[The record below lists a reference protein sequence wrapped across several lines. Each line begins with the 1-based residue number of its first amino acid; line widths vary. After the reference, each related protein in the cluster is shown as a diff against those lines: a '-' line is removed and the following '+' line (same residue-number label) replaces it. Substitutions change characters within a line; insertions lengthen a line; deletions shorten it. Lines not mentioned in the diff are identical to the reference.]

1 MLSNNIINFVIQNNV
16 HMAVDKS
23 LIFNLKNENDFN
35 DLALKIFCYQYSNCL
50 IYKQYIDLLNIEPQ
64 NISHYKQFPFLPIE
78 FFKTHIIKS
87 VSDKPAYYFESSG
100 TTGLKSRH
108 YYNSTDIYERSFLK
122 TFDVFYG
129 KPEKYAI
136 LAYLPNYASNPNASL
151 IYMLKALI
159 QKSEHKQSGFYHN
172 KPGLLFDTLN
182 EMKEK
187 NIPGILFGV
196 THALLKFCS
205 EYTIYFPNLIII
217 ETGGMKGHGK
227 ELVREELHQVLSK
240 CFGVEHI
247 HSEYGMTELFSQAYA
262 KEGGIFHC
270 PPWMKV
276 LARDLYDPL
285 NLSPYHKGALNII
298 DLANISSCS
307 FIATEDMGEVYPDGS
322 FTVTGRMDN
331 SQLRGCN
338 MM

>member
-1 MLSNNIINFVIQNNV
+1 MALDIFHEQSTKNIIYKKYLNFINT
-16 HMAVDKS
+16 DT
-23 LIFNLKNENDFN
+23 LKV
-35 DLALKIFCYQYSNCL
+35 K
-50 IYKQYIDLLNIEPQ
+50 
-64 NISHYKQFPFLPIE
+64 HYTEIPFLPIE

-87 VSDKPAYYFESSG
+87 VSKKPAFYFESSG
-100 TTGLKSRH
+100 TTGFKSRH

-122 TFDVFYG
+122 TFNMFYG
-129 KPEKYAI
+129 KPEKYII

-159 QKSEHKQSGFYHN
+159 KESKHKQSGFYHD
-172 KPGLLFDTLN
+172 KPQLLFDTLN
-182 EMKEK
+182 ELKEK
-187 NIPGILFGV
+187 NIPTILFGV
-196 THALLKFCS
+196 THALLRFCAN
-205 EYTIYFPNLIII
+205 YTIQFPKLVII

-240 CFGVEHI
+240 CFGVAHI

-262 KEGGIFHC
+262 TKEGIFHC

-285 NLSPYHKGALNII
+285 NLSPFRKGALNII
-298 DLANISSCS
+298 DLANIHSCA
-307 FIATEDMGEVYPDGS
+307 FIATEDVGEVFPDGT
-322 FTVTGRMDN
+322 FTVTGRIDN

-338 MM
+338 LMEV